1 MSLRQRISLGLIAAL
16 GLVAA
21 AGMGVLANAIAGDSI
36 GLSAKPLRAGDDLA
50 PPAGRSSP
58 ERHRQGGAG
67 AGRSQDANR
76 GQAAPNPPPS
86 GAVEPGD
93 DHGGGTVDN
102 SGPGS
107 LNSGSGSSSSGSGSS
122 SSGSGSSGS
131 GSSGSG
137 SSGSGSGSSGSSGGS
152 GDD

>member
-1 MSLRQRISLGLIAAL
+1 MSLRQRIALGLIAAL

-50 PPAGRSSP
+50 PPAGRSSS
-58 ERHRQGGAG
+58 ERHRPGGAR

-76 GQAAPNPPPS
+76 EQSAPAPPPS

-93 DHGGGTVDN
+93 DHGGGGALDN

-107 LNSGSGSSSSGSGSS
+107 LNSGSGSSSRGGGSS
-122 SSGSGSSGS
+122 SG
-131 GSSGSG
+131 
-137 SSGSGSGSSGSSGGS
+137 
-152 GDD
+152 